1 MTMKLRGQNQLSFL
15 MFCQIKIQPG
25 ICLSN
30 ILKIKFLKNIELLF
44 KAKPFLNKQSLLS
57 LYYS

>member
-25 ICLSN
+25 IRISN